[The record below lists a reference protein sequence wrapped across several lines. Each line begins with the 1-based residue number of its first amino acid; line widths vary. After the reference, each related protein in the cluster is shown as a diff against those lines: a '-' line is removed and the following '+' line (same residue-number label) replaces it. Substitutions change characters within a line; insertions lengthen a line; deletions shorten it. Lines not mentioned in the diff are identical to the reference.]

1 MWLLL
6 VWILWTLGAAF
17 NCANLQHTLE
27 REGRTEFTSWES
39 FLLAY
44 NIFCVLVSALAG
56 FVAIVVMQ

>member
-6 VWILWTLGAAF
+6 VWNLWAFGAAF

-39 FLLAY
+39 FLLTY
-44 NIFCVLVSALAG
+44 NVFSVLVGGMAG
-56 FVAIVVMQ
+56 FAALVTMQ